1 MGFFSVPRLARL
13 RLAGMPLHVIQRG
26 NNRVACFLGDADRLV
41 YLSMLRE
48 LSKLFATDLHAYV
61 LMTNHVHLLAT
72 PRQRDNVSLLMKH
85 LGQRY
90 VQYFNRTHH
99 RTGSLWEG
107 RFKSSIVEC
116 DAYLLTCQRYIELNP
131 VRAGMVKDPG
141 DYPWSSFR
149 ANALG
154 NPGGLL
160 AAHPTY
166 LTLGRSPQSRAR
178 NYLSLFD
185 EPLSAEGL
193 KQIREAVNG
202 GFALGG
208 KGFVAILERL
218 MERRVSRGRAGRP
231 KRERVEA
238 A

>member
-1 MGFFSVPRLARL
+1 
-13 RLAGMPLHVIQRG
+13 MPLHVIQRG
-26 NNRVACFLGDADRLV
+26 NNRVACFVSDADRLV
-41 YLSMLRE
+41 YLAMLKD
-48 LSKLFATDLHAYV
+48 LSKLFPTDLHAFV

-90 VQYFNRTHH
+90 VQYFNRTHN

-116 DAYLLTCQRYIELNP
+116 DGYLLSCQRYIELNP
-131 VRAGMVKDPG
+131 VRAGMVKDPS

-154 NPGGLL
+154 DPGDLL
-160 AAHPTY
+160 TAHPVY
-166 LTLGRSPQSRAR
+166 LALGKSPPSRAR
-178 NYLSLFD
+178 NYVSLFD
-185 EPLSAEGL
+185 ESLSAEAL
-193 KQIREAVNG
+193 TQIRDAING

-208 KGFVAILERL
+208 KGFVATLERL
-218 MERRVSRGRAGRP
+218 MERRVSRGKAGRP
-231 KRERVEA
+231 KRESAEA

>member
-1 MGFFSVPRLARL
+1 MPRLARL

-26 NNRVACFLGDADRLV
+26 NNRVACFATDADRLV
-41 YLSMLRE
+41 YLALLKE
-48 LSKLFATDLHAYV
+48 LSALFPCDLHAYV

-90 VQYFNRTHH
+90 VQYFNRTHD

-107 RFKSSIVEC
+107 RFKSSIVES
-116 DAYLLTCQRYIELNP
+116 DSYLLTCQRYIELNP
-131 VRAGMVKDPG
+131 VRAGMVEKPAQH
-141 DYPWSSFR
+141 PWSSFR

-154 NPGGLL
+154 DPSALL
-160 AAHPTY
+160 TPHPAY
-166 LTLGRSPQSRAR
+166 QALGKSTEARAR

-185 EPLSAEGL
+185 DSLSAESL
-193 KQIREAVNG
+193 KLIRDAING

-208 KGFVAILERL
+208 KGFVATLEHL
-218 MERRVSRGRAGRP
+218 MDRRVSRRPAGRP
-231 KRERVEA
+231 KEPTKA